1 MKDKLPLR
9 MISFY
14 QRKISPLFPA
24 RCRYYP
30 TCSQY
35 TYAAIERYGFF
46 FGALLGC
53 LRILRCNPLFP
64 GGVDPVPE
72 FKKIRY
78 KSKTDNSGGGNEST

>member
-1 MKDKLPLR
+1 MKRDLPLR

-35 TYAAIERYGFF
+35 TYRAIERYGFF
-46 FGALLGC
+46 FGALLGA

-64 GGVDPVPE
+64 GGVDPVPD
-72 FKKIRY
+72 FKRIKY
-78 KSKTDNSGGGNEST
+78 KRKDEETDDKGEGA